1 MDYATWRIINA
12 PDPRGRAALEK
23 FVETASKDE
32 IAKLVSVVKD
42 TPAALAHLADA
53 VRTLELVL
61 RDRGLL

>member
-12 PDPRGRAALEK
+12 PDPKGRAALEK
-23 FVETASKDE
+23 FVETAGPDE

-53 VRTLELVL
+53 VRTLAAALK
-61 RDRGLL
+61 DRGLL